1 MKKNKMK
8 NTQLADQ
15 LKSLFTDDYITV
27 KDKNKRYTQMKNPY
41 SYILGSNRR
50 MVNFYTMA
58 NCLHPLKIK

>member
-1 MKKNKMK
+1 MK

-15 LKSLFTDDYITV
+15 LKSLFTDDYITIKV
-27 KDKNKRYTQMKNPY
+27 NKKGYTQMKNPY